1 MKPTDFPSF
10 SIEKFILRHRDTG
23 KEYEF
28 DDLTEAK
35 FKRDLYNE
43 DGDHAVDYNPW
54 ELFAKIK

>member
-1 MKPTDFPSF
+1 M
-10 SIEKFILRHRDTG
+10 DTG
-23 KEYEF
+23 KEYGF

-54 ELFAKIK
+54 ELFAKLK